1 MGNDSYTVI
10 VVPQHSSTVKRYKL
24 STARLKG
31 VASIF
36 AAVFIVS
43 AWLVYDYATVKSEV
57 GELKELRE
65 QNQAQ
70 NEQIRSF
77 VGKISEME
85 SQMLKLRQFDA
96 KLRIITNLE
105 KPGSQEQY
113 IGIGG
118 PGEEVAGD
126 YGSRKDMLIQK
137 MHSDLENMQIE
148 AAVQE
153 ESFVE
158 LQEFLEDKK
167 SLLASTPSIWPVRG
181 WITSGFGKRV
191 SPFTGTWKMH
201 DGIDIATRTGMTIVA
216 PADGR
221 VMFAGIE
228 SGYGKL
234 LVIDHGYGVVTRF
247 GHNSEIFVRQ
257 GDVVKRGTKVAAVGT
272 TGRSTGPHVHYEVR
286 VNGVPVNP
294 KNYILN

>member
-1 MGNDSYTVI
+1 MGKDSYTVI
-10 VVPQHSSTVKRYKL
+10 VVPQQSSQVKRYKL
-24 STARLKG
+24 STTHLKG
-31 VASIF
+31 VASVFTAIF
-36 AAVFIVS
+36 ILS
-43 AWLVYDYATVKSEV
+43 AWLVYDYATVKGEV

-77 VGKISEME
+77 VGKITAME

-105 KPGSQEQY
+105 KPGGREQY

-118 PGEEVAGD
+118 PGEEVADD

-201 DGIDIATRTGMTIVA
+201 DGIDIATRTGTTIVA

-234 LVIDHGYGVVTRF
+234 LVIDHGYGVVTRY
-247 GHNSEIFVRQ
+247 GHNSEIFARQ
-257 GDVVKRGTKVAAVGT
+257 GDIVKRGVKVAAVGT